1 MIRDSIQESNH
12 RAGFLDSD
20 RIKILDP
27 RRRTA
32 LVDHF
37 TILRSGNEVP
47 DNSNSDVRRACALA

>member
-20 RIKILDP
+20 RIKTLDP